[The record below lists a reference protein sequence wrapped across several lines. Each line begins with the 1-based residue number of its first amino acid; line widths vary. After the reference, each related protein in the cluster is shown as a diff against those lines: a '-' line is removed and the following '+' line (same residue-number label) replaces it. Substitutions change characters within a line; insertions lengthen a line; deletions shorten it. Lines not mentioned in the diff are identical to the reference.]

1 MSSMRRRPLSGFET
15 NLLRSKVFDL
25 IKAKSFSKGKYVLAS
40 GKESNYYLD
49 LKPAM
54 LDPEGT
60 NALSELILEKLEPMK
75 IDYVGGLALG
85 AVPLISV
92 ISMLSHQ
99 REHPIPGFFVRKEVK
114 DHGTKKLVEGLSGND
129 TLKDKRVVILD
140 DVTTT
145 GGSAMVAVRA
155 AQEAGA
161 KVILVLSIVDREE
174 GAAEFYKKENIP
186 FEWLF
191 TANEFLNSD

>member
-15 NLLRSKVFDL
+15 NLLRCKVFDL

-99 REHPIPGFFVRKEVK
+99 REHP
-114 DHGTKKLVEGLSGND
+114 
-129 TLKDKRVVILD
+129 
-140 DVTTT
+140 
-145 GGSAMVAVRA
+145 
-155 AQEAGA
+155 
-161 KVILVLSIVDREE
+161 
-174 GAAEFYKKENIP
+174 
-186 FEWLF
+186 
-191 TANEFLNSD
+191 